1 MNSYVRYL
9 EDIIKLRE
17 QEIKIYKEYIEK
29 ELGER
34 ICMETNAAPTLKSG
48 EGYYK
53 TIIIPEARYVINI
66 NNSML

>member
-17 QEIKIYKEYIEK
+17 QEIKAYKEYIEK
-29 ELGER
+29 ELGKR
-34 ICMETNAAPTLKSG
+34 IYMETNNASTLKSG
-48 EGYYK
+48 DYYK

-66 NNSML
+66 NNSMF